1 MDASRSRRRR
11 APFLVGLLAILTAL
25 PVGYFLFL
33 HDTPTPTPVSV
44 PAPTSE
50 VHAPPPP
57 PAPAPPRLVELTL
70 QEIRGTVEVRRGGGA
85 WRGASVGEALRASDA
100 VRTLAGSYA
109 VLIGGEAVEVRMEPG
124 TEVTVAELT
133 DKLSRLLLEKGMTTA
148 RVRAGSGSP
157 HALEMTASG
166 SDAVARS
173 QGGAFSVSN
182 NGAGTVALATLEGE
196 TTLSGQQRSV
206 LVLAGQQ
213 SVVRPGQAPSA
224 PTPIPT
230 SLLLKVN
237 WPDRPRRQILVSGQ
251 TEPGTQVLANGEGVL
266 PDAQGRFSF
275 PLTLKEGSNPVH
287 VQVRSVGGL
296 RQEEQRALQVDT
308 TPPKAVTVD
317 PGLWNDPAPPPP

>member
-11 APFLVGLLAILTAL
+11 APFLIGLLAILTAL

-33 HDTPTPTPVSV
+33 HDAPAPAPVSV
-44 PAPTSE
+44 PAP
-50 VHAPPPP
+50 APEARVPP
-57 PAPAPPRLVELTL
+57 PAPEPPRLMELKL
-70 QEIRGTVEVRRGGGA
+70 QEIRGTVEVRQGGGE
-85 WRGASVGEALRASDA
+85 WRSASVGEALRASDA

-124 TEVTVAELT
+124 TEVTVADLT
-133 DKLSRLLLEKGMTTA
+133 DTLSRLLLGKGMTTM
-148 RVRAGSGSP
+148 RVRSGSH
-157 HALEMTASG
+157 HALELAATG

-173 QGGAFSVSN
+173 QGGAFTVSN
-182 NGAGTVALATLEGE
+182 NGSGTVALATLEGE
-196 TTLSGQQRSV
+196 TSLSGQQRSV

-213 SVVRPGQAPSA
+213 SVVRPGQAPST

-237 WPDRPRRQILVSGQ
+237 WPDRPRREILISGR
-251 TEPGTQVLANGEGVL
+251 TEPGSQVLANGEGVL

-275 PLTLKEGSNPVH
+275 PLTLKEGSNPVRI
-287 VQVRSVGGL
+287 QVRSVGGL
-296 RQEEQRALQVDT
+296 QQEEQRALQVDT

>member
-11 APFLVGLLAILTAL
+11 APFLIGLLAILTAL

-33 HDTPTPTPVSV
+33 HEAPAPAPVSM
-44 PAPTSE
+44 PAP
-50 VHAPPPP
+50 APKVSTPP
-57 PAPAPPRLVELTL
+57 PAPEPPRLVELKL
-70 QEIRGTVEVRRGGGA
+70 QEIRGTVEVRRGGGE

-133 DKLSRLLLEKGMTTA
+133 DTLSRLLLGKGMTTM
-148 RVRAGSGSP
+148 RVRSSSGAP
-157 HALEMTASG
+157 HALELTATG

-173 QGGAFSVSN
+173 QGGAFTVSN

-206 LVLAGQQ
+206 VVLAGQQ

-224 PTPIPT
+224 PAPIPA

-237 WPDRPRRQILVSGQ
+237 WPDRPRRQILISGQ

-275 PLTLKEGSNPVH
+275 PLTLKEGSNPVR

>member
-11 APFLVGLLAILTAL
+11 ALFLFGLLAILTAL

-33 HDTPTPTPVSV
+33 YQAPVPVPVS
-44 PAPTSE
+44 A
-50 VHAPPPP
+50 
-57 PAPAPPRLVELTL
+57 PAPAPEVRAPPSARAPEEPHLAELKL

-85 WRGASVGEALRASDA
+85 WQGASVGEALRASDA

-109 VLIGGEAVEVRMEPG
+109 VLIGGEAVEVRMEAG

-133 DKLSRLLLEKGMTTA
+133 DTLSRLLLGNGMTTV
-148 RVRAGSGSP
+148 RVRAGAH
-157 HALEMTASG
+157 HALEMTATG

-173 QGGAFSVSN
+173 EGGLLTVSN
-182 NGAGTVALATLEGE
+182 NGAGTVALASLEGE
-196 TTLSGQQRSV
+196 STLNGHQRKV
-206 LVLAGQQ
+206 IVRAGQQ
-213 SVVRPGQAPSA
+213 SIVRPGQEPSA
-224 PTPIPT
+224 PTPIPK

-237 WPDRPRRQILVSGQ
+237 WPARPRRQVLISGQ
-251 TEPGTQVLANGEGVL
+251 TDPGSHVLANGQSVL

-275 PLTLKEGSNPVH
+275 PLSLEEGPNPVR
-287 VQVRSVGGL
+287 VQVSSVGGL
-296 RQEEQRALQVDT
+296 RQEEQRALRVDT